1 MNKNMSS
8 SGIGLNQTN
17 TAMRHAGNGAR
28 NINPIN
34 FDVYQSGNFTKK
46 QTLGAR
52 ANSQSLAIGAK

>member
-8 SGIGLNQTN
+8 SGIGLNQAN

-28 NINPIN
+28 NNNSNIN

-46 QTLGAR
+46 
-52 ANSQSLAIGAK
+52 